1 MPITCSIFY
10 PFYAKFR
17 IIPHFK
23 VFLVGVNILI
33 ITFLNT
39 CKLPCYA
46 PVWHKL
52 RALGCVVLSL
62 ALSACATM
70 SDFSSWTVGYNK
82 SVEQARNQLMLL
94 NIIRASE
101 NMPLL
106 FTGIQV
112 VRGNGQT
119 SVGGALGIT
128 RTVQAVSLG
137 APITNTT
144 IKTLAPSVNLQVA
157 SGFNFDVV
165 VLDSAEFMQGL
176 LTPISVLTFNHYVRQ
191 GIPLE
196 LLLHLLT
203 EKITITTPGRPTVTY
218 VNDPLSR
225 DYKEFRLLVTA
236 LLKLRL
242 TTEVVNSPSEA
253 IGPLLTDADLKSGA
267 STEFSKALPG
277 LFLTKVPGGYRF
289 IRPGST
295 TANFCFLGEETAQS
309 TLPQTSLCANS
320 PMRKAKQATPDG
332 DELANKKVLT
342 TVDWSMS
349 VQMSSTND
357 VFNYLGRLESF
368 QLESGNDILTLDSPE
383 AIAYNRQGQSRA
395 VFNVIKN
402 QPKPNDI
409 ASVQYRG
416 IVYSLPLE
424 AQGFSATTL
433 MVLNQ
438 LFSLSKSV
446 NSIPGTGTVL
456 VR

>member
-1 MPITCSIFY
+1 MIT
-10 PFYAKFR
+10 
-17 IIPHFK
+17 
-23 VFLVGVNILI
+23 
-33 ITFLNT
+33 TFLNT

-46 PVWHKL
+46 AVRRKL
-52 RALGCVVLSL
+52 RVLGCAVLSL
-62 ALSACATM
+62 GLSACATM
-70 SDFSSWTVGYNK
+70 SDFSSWTVGYNN

-94 NIIRASE
+94 NIVRASE

-119 SVGGALGIT
+119 AITGTVGGS
-128 RTVQAVSLG
+128 RTVQATSVPGSLTSTVVVN
-137 APITNTT
+137 ALT
-144 IKTLAPSVNLQVA
+144 PSVNLQVV

-165 VLDSAEFMQGL
+165 VLDSAEFLQGL

-191 GIPLE
+191 GIPIE

-218 VNDPLSR
+218 INDPLSR
-225 DYKEFRLLVTA
+225 DYKEFRLLIAA

-242 TTEVVNSPSEA
+242 TTEVANSSSEA

-277 LFLTKVPGGYRF
+277 LFLAKVPGGYRF
-289 IRPGST
+289 IRPGGT
-295 TANFCFLGEETAQS
+295 IANFCFLGEETGQS
-309 TLPQTSLCANS
+309 ILPQTSLCADS
-320 PMRKAKQATPDG
+320 PMRKAKQAAADG
-332 DELANKKVLT
+332 DESANKKVLT
-342 TVDWSMS
+342 TVDGTMS

-357 VFNYLGRLESF
+357 VFTYLGRLARF
-368 QLESGNDILTLDSPE
+368 QAESGNDILNLDSPQ
-383 AIAYNRQGQSRA
+383 AIAYNRQGQGQSRA
-395 VFNVIKN
+395 VFHVVKN
-402 QPKPNDI
+402 QPKPHDI

-416 IVYSLPLE
+416 TVYSLPLE
-424 AQGFSATTL
+424 AQGYSATTL

>member
-1 MPITCSIFY
+1 MIT
-10 PFYAKFR
+10 
-17 IIPHFK
+17 
-23 VFLVGVNILI
+23 
-33 ITFLNT
+33 TFLNT

-46 PVWHKL
+46 PVRRKL
-52 RALGCVVLSL
+52 RVLGCAVLSL
-62 ALSACATM
+62 GLSACATM
-70 SDFSSWTVGYNK
+70 SDFSSWTVGYNN

-94 NIIRASE
+94 NIVRASE

-119 SVGGALGIT
+119 VVGGGLGIT
-128 RTVQAVSLG
+128 STVQGTSVSG
-137 APITNTT
+137 APTNTT
-144 IKTLAPSVNLQVA
+144 VVNTLAPSVNLQVV

-165 VLDSAEFMQGL
+165 VLDSAEFLQGL

-191 GIPLE
+191 GIPEE

-203 EKITITTPGRPTVTY
+203 EKITITMPGKPSVTY

-225 DYKEFRLLVTA
+225 DFKEFRLLIAA
-236 LLKLRL
+236 LLKLRI
-242 TTEVVNSPSEA
+242 TTEVANSSSEA

-277 LFLTKVPGGYRF
+277 LVLAKVPGGYRF
-289 IRPGST
+289 IRPGGT
-295 TANFCFLGEETAQS
+295 IANFCFLGEETGQS
-309 TLPQTSLCANS
+309 SLPQTSLCADS
-320 PMRKAKQATPDG
+320 PLRKAKQAAAVG
-332 DELANKKVLT
+332 DESADKKVLT
-342 TVDWSMS
+342 TFEGAMS

-357 VFNYLGRLESF
+357 VFNYLGRLARFQAESD
-368 QLESGNDILTLDSPE
+368 NDILNLDSPE
-383 AIAYNRQGQSRA
+383 AIAYNRQGQNRA
-395 VFNVIKN
+395 VFRIVKN
-402 QPKPNDI
+402 QPKPHDI

-416 IVYSLPLE
+416 TVYSLPLE
-424 AQGFSATTL
+424 AQGYSATTL

-446 NSIPGTGTVL
+446 NSIPSTGTVL